1 MLDSERLIRLSIF
14 QAKET
19 SPRIQVV
26 KVWEAEIDG
35 QKKYEQ
41 DMLNGLI

>member
-26 KVWEAEIDG
+26 KCG
-35 QKKYEQ
+35 KQR
-41 DMLNGLI
+41 